1 MGTILPQVQPLI
13 CFVIIFLIFVGGMLG
28 LLLYTIFHLIQWDF
42 DANDLI
48 INVSTYF
55 VMFAAYILGKT
66 YLGNSFID
74 DFLVWLIGVGGLTM
88 VILPIIAF
96 FISYVKGGL
105 KSNE

>member
-1 MGTILPQVQPLI
+1 M
-13 CFVIIFLIFVGGMLG
+13 FVIIFLIFVGGMLG

-74 DFLVWLIGVGGLTM
+74 DFFSWLIGVGGLTM